1 MRIGFK
7 KIIALLLIPQVL
19 ILYYLKNNP
28 RIVEEYY
35 SEYIYQYIFKYY
47 SMLFSGFNIAI
58 GDLIFFLALISFI
71 IYLIFFFRFKK
82 NDFVKLM
89 VEKTTLCFQEEN
101 QKKNLFLLLKKQ

>member
-47 SMLFSGFNIAI
+47 SILFSLLMYPVVGTPFVDHHSAFFSLLGIYS
-58 GDLIFFLALISFI
+58 LILGIKTEKKL
-71 IYLIFFFRFKK
+71 YLLY
-82 NDFVKLM
+82 VK
-89 VEKTTLCFQEEN
+89 VN
-101 QKKNLFLLLKKQ
+101 